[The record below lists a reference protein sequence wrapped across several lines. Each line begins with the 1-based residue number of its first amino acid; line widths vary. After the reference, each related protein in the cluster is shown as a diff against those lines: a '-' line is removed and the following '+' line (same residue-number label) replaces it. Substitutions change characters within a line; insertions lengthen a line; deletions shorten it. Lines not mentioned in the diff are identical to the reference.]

1 MRDLR
6 VEGGTYFKTPPLPL
20 RKRQFW
26 GRVRTGHGKPGKS
39 WNLRISF
46 PGLESHGILL
56 LVLESHGK
64 LKFGLIDYLL
74 QMKRRG
80 QC

>member
-1 MRDLR
+1 MSQRDPSVLR
-6 VEGGTYFKTPPLPL
+6 I
-20 RKRQFW
+20 
-26 GRVRTGHGKPGKS
+26 RTGHGKPGKS

-64 LKFGLIDYLL
+64 VKVRFDRLFTADEKART
-74 QMKRRG
+74 M
-80 QC
+80 